1 MTRDFD
7 GFLDSTMRGRQLKCT
22 YHGNE
27 DLHLE
32 ARILSDTAS
41 EMVVGVNLF
50 DEDVASWI
58 YDDARASLDI
68 WYRPPAPGTMRIM
81 LLPNAEF
88 GVPKDIREIN
98 LYDVG
103 QAPERAAEAKRSRK
117 K

>member
-1 MTRDFD
+1 MPRDFE
-7 GFLDSTMRGRQLKCT
+7 GFLDSTMRGRKLKCT
-22 YHGNE
+22 YHGKE
-27 DLHLE
+27 EMHLE

-58 YDDARASLDI
+58 YDDTRASLDI

-81 LLPNAEF
+81 LLPMSEF
-88 GVPKDIREIN
+88 GVPKDIKEIN
-98 LYDVG
+98 LYDLG

>member
-1 MTRDFD
+1 MPRDFD
-7 GFLDSTMRGRQLKCT
+7 GFLDSTMRGRKLKCT

-27 DLHLE
+27 ELHLE

-50 DEDVASWI
+50 EEDVASWI

-68 WYRPPAPGTMRIM
+68 WYRPPAPGTMRIDI
-81 LLPNAEF
+81 LPMSEF
-88 GVPKDIREIN
+88 GVQKGIREIN
-98 LYDVG
+98 LYDLG